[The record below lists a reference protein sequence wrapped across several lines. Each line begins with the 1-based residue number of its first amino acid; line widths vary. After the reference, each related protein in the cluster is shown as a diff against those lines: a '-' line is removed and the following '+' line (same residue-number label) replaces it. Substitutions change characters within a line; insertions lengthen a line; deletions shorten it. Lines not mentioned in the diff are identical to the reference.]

1 MINRYFSKIG
11 IVALLLITAQLFA
24 GNPDRQGEAGAYE
37 LLMNPWARSAGLSG
51 MNISNISGVEA
62 MRVNIAGLSRIN
74 KTQINIG
81 HTDYLTATNT
91 KLNAFGLA
99 QKVGKTGTI
108 GISLMAVDFGELRVT
123 TTEQPDGTGATFEP
137 TFFNVGVGY
146 SYMFENKI
154 SVGFIFRVVS
164 ESNNDIRG
172 GGVAIDAGVQYITGK
187 NDNFKFG
194 IALRNVGSKMRFQGN
209 GLSIEL
215 DPDGPNGQNDGI
227 VLKQDAA
234 TFELPSLL
242 NIGVS
247 NDFYLGKASEED
259 KISYHRVTVLAS
271 FVANSFSRD
280 QIGGGLE
287 YSFKERF
294 MLRAGYK
301 TEIGE
306 DDVVEIN
313 NVYSGLS
320 AGATFVLPV
329 SKKNKMNTLA
339 ISYAYR
345 ATDVFDGTH
354 NFGVS
359 ISM

>member
-1 MINRYFSKIG
+1 MLASS
-11 IVALLLITAQLFA
+11 QLFA

-51 MNISNISGVEA
+51 MNVSSVSGVEA
-62 MRVNIAGLSRIN
+62 MRINIAGLSRIN

-81 HTDYLTATNT
+81 HTDYLSATNT

-99 QKVGKTGTI
+99 QKVGKTGTL
-108 GISLMAVDFGELRVT
+108 GISFMAIDFGELRVT
-123 TTEQPDGTGATFEP
+123 TTDQPDGTGATFEP
-137 TFFNVGVGY
+137 TFFNFGLGY

-154 SVGFIFRVVS
+154 AVGFVFRVVS
-164 ESNNDIRG
+164 ESNAEING
-172 GGVAIDAGVQYITGK
+172 MGLAIDAGIQYVTGK
-187 NDNFKFG
+187 RDNFKFG
-194 IALRNVGSKMRFQGN
+194 IALRNVGTKMRFSGQ
-209 GLSIEL
+209 GLSIRL
-215 DPDGPNGQNDGI
+215 DPDDNGPNQGI

-247 NDFYLGKASEED
+247 NDFYLDRAREED
-259 KISYHRVTVLAS
+259 LVSSHRLTILAS
-271 FVANSFSRD
+271 FTANSFSRD
-280 QIGGGLE
+280 LIGAGIE

-294 MLRAGYK
+294 MIRGGYR
-301 TEIGE
+301 TEVGTE
-306 DDVVEIN
+306 EGVDIN
-313 NVYSGLS
+313 NVYSGVS
-320 AGATFVLPV
+320 AGATFVLPI
-329 SKKNKMNTLA
+329 SKKNKMNTLN